1 MKNNLSQV
9 VIITGASS
17 GIGLLT
23 AKLFAKNGYCVYDFS
38 RKGTASDGIRHID
51 CDVTNAAQCEQAI
64 KQVVSECGKIDI
76 LICNAGMGIS
86 GAVEFTTNEEAHR
99 QMEVNFFGIVNIVK
113 PTLPI
118 MRAAHSGRI
127 LLVSSLAAA
136 FSIPFQAHYSAS
148 KSAVNALAL
157 ALRNE
162 LHDFGIKVS
171 CLMPGDSST
180 GFTQARHK
188 SDCGS
193 NVYPHM
199 HHAVNAM
206 EHDEAHGTA
215 PQCLANQLFRMART
229 KRLKAC
235 YTVGMG
241 YKMLLLLARFMPM
254 TLANWIVG
262 KKYGV
267 R

>member
-9 VIITGASS
+9 VVITGASS

-23 AKLFAKNGYCVYDFS
+23 ARLFATHGYCVYDLS
-38 RKGTASDGIRHID
+38 RKGTPSADLHHID
-51 CDVTNAAQCEQAI
+51 CDVTHAAQCEQAI
-64 KQVVSECGKIDI
+64 AQVVSECGKIDI

-86 GAVEFTTNEEAHR
+86 GAVEFTTDDDAHR
-99 QMEVNFFGIVNIVK
+99 QMEVNFFGIVNIIK
-113 PTLPI
+113 PALPI

-148 KSAVNALAL
+148 KAAVNALAL

-171 CLMPGDSST
+171 CLMPGDANT

-188 SDCGS
+188 SNCGS
-193 NVYPHM
+193 DIYLRM
-199 HHAVNAM
+199 HQAVNVM
-206 EHDEAHGTA
+206 EQDEAHGTQ
-215 PQCLANQLFRMART
+215 PQHLAQQLFRMARA

-241 YKMLLLLARFMPM
+241 YKVLLLLARFMPT